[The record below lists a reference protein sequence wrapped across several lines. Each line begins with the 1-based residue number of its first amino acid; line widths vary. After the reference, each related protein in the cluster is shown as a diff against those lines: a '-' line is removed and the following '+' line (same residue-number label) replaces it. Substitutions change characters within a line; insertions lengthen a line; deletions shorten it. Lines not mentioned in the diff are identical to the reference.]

1 MARVL
6 IKKRPI
12 LIMDEA
18 VSSLDEKTD
27 RILQSIIRKKLKG
40 TTIINVAVKITNIL
54 DYDEILVFDKG
65 EIIERG
71 NSKQLFRKRGV
82 FYDMVTEN
90 RELNLLS

>member
-6 IKKRPI
+6 IKKRNI

-54 DYDEILVFDKG
+54 DYDEILVLEKG
-65 EIIERG
+65 EII
-71 NSKQLFRKRGV
+71 
-82 FYDMVTEN
+82 
-90 RELNLLS
+90 